1 MRLWY
6 NTRMKALLFTTAAV
20 LSLSPVRADWTIVT
34 VDDPMTDAKKYSI
47 VTKGDP
53 VQLTDFMQYVPELH
67 VRVTPI
73 SYDAKTNRMRYSWE
87 VFFAIET
94 EGLRRGESPAKIRF
108 DKNPAEDVTITAS
121 TDRRAG
127 FFAPKSKML
136 DKIAASTNLLVRF
149 STTLGAVRTVK
160 FPVAGLI
167 PKLKEVK
174 RSVARSTSSPVQ
186 NR

>member
-1 MRLWY
+1 
-6 NTRMKALLFTTAAV
+6 MKALLFMAAAV
-20 LSLSPVRADWTIVT
+20 LSLSPVHADWTIVT

-47 VTKGDP
+47 VTQGDA
-53 VQLTDFMQYVPELH
+53 VKLTDFMQYVPELY

-73 SYDAKTNRMRYSWE
+73 SYDAKTDRLKYSSE
-87 VFFAIET
+87 VFFAIQT

-108 DKNPAEDVTITAS
+108 DKNPAEDVTFTAS

-127 FFAPKSKML
+127 FFANTNHL
-136 DKIAASTNLLVRF
+136 IAQMSTSTNLLIRF
-149 STTLGAVRTVK
+149 STTLGAVRTIK
-160 FPVAGLI
+160 FPVAGLM

-174 RSVARSTSSPVQ
+174 RSVARSTPSPAK